1 MCYDKSLFQLI
12 GGDAMNTTA
21 LRSISMAI
29 GLSFLVTGCAAL
41 PEAYPPPANP
51 FLSGAPSIEG
61 AKSLQPTKVGLVWL
75 KPANSA
81 APPEAAQ
88 RALAEKIKSQF
99 AAGKRLEIVGSVT
112 VAAADG
118 DTLAGIRKASA
129 TLKVQQV
136 LVVMP
141 KGVEMVSPA
150 WLQYGRNGSAVG
162 TRTDSYFTVS
172 LVALDLTSGK
182 SLFSVVANG
191 EARLLATDYDDA
203 RPWYPRISPGRSSA
217 FIYPD
222 KAAFPPGEV
231 RAVALEDAVKGLIYA
246 LDLALGS

>member
-1 MCYDKSLFQLI
+1 
-12 GGDAMNTTA
+12 MNTTM
-21 LRSISMAI
+21 LRSILSAV
-29 GLSFLVTGCAAL
+29 GFSFLITGCAAL

-51 FLSGAPSIEG
+51 FLAGAPSIEG
-61 AKSLQPTKVGLVWL
+61 AKSLQPAKVGLVWL
-75 KPANSA
+75 KPLNAD
-81 APPEAAQ
+81 APSEAAQ

-99 AAGKRLEIVGSVT
+99 TAGKRLEIVGSVT
-112 VAAADG
+112 VPAADG
-118 DTLAGIRKASA
+118 DTLAGLRKASA
-129 TLKVQQV
+129 PLNVQQV

-141 KGVEMVSPA
+141 RGAEVVSPA
-150 WLQYGRNGSAVG
+150 WIKYGRDGNAVG

-172 LVALDLTSGK
+172 LVALDLTTGK
-182 SLFSVVANG
+182 SLFSAVANG
-191 EARLLATDYDDA
+191 EARLLATDYEDA

-222 KAAFPPGEV
+222 KAVFPPGEV

>member
-1 MCYDKSLFQLI
+1 MK
-12 GGDAMNTTA
+12 TTT
-21 LRSISMAI
+21 LRSLLSAI
-29 GLSFLVTGCAAL
+29 GLTFFVAACAAI
-41 PEAYPPPANP
+41 PESYPPPANP
-51 FLSGAPSIEG
+51 FLSGAPSLEG
-61 AKSLQPTKVGLVWL
+61 AKSLQPTKVGLIWL
-75 KPANSA
+75 KPFNSA

-99 AAGKRLEIVGSVT
+99 AGKRLEIVGSVS

-129 TLKVQQV
+129 PLKVQQV

-141 KGVEMVSPA
+141 KGVEVVSPV

-182 SLFSVVANG
+182 SLFSAVANG

-217 FIYPD
+217 FIYPER
-222 KAAFPPGEV
+222 ASFPSGEV
-231 RAVALEDAVKGLIYA
+231 RAVALEEAVKGLIYE
-246 LDLALGS
+246 LDRALGS

>member
-1 MCYDKSLFQLI
+1 MSSTVF
-12 GGDAMNTTA
+12 
-21 LRSISMAI
+21 RSILSVA
-29 GLSFLVTGCAAL
+29 GLTFFVAACAAL
-41 PEAYPPPANP
+41 PAAYPPPSNP

-61 AKSLQPTKVGLVWL
+61 MKGLQPTKMGLVWL
-75 KPANSA
+75 KPLNAA

-118 DTLAGIRKASA
+118 DTLVGIRTAGA

-141 KGVEMVSPA
+141 KGVAVVSPA
-150 WLQYGRNGSAVG
+150 WLRYGRDGQAVG

-172 LVALDLTSGK
+172 LVALDLASGK
-182 SLFSVVANG
+182 SLFSAVANG
-191 EARLLATDYDDA
+191 EARLLAPDYEDA
-203 RPWYPRISPGRSSA
+203 RPWFPRISPGRSSA

-222 KAAFPPGEV
+222 RATFPAGEV
-231 RAVALEDAVKGLIYA
+231 HAVALEDAVNGLIYK
-246 LDLALGS
+246 LDQALGS

>member
-1 MCYDKSLFQLI
+1 
-12 GGDAMNTTA
+12 MNTATM
-21 LRSISMAI
+21 RSMLSAV
-29 GLSFLVTGCAAL
+29 GLAFLVAGCAAL
-41 PEAYPPPANP
+41 PEAYPQPANP

-61 AKSLQPTKVGLVWL
+61 VNSLQPTKVGLIWL
-75 KPANSA
+75 KPLNSA

-118 DTLAGIRKASA
+118 DTLAGIRKAGA
-129 TLKVQQV
+129 TLNARQV

-141 KGVEMVSPA
+141 KGVEVVSPA

-182 SLFSVVANG
+182 SLFSAVANG

-217 FIYPD
+217 FIYPER
-222 KAAFPPGEV
+222 ASFPPGEV
-231 RAVALEDAVKGLIYA
+231 RAVALEEAVKGLIYE
-246 LDLALGS
+246 LDRALGS

>member
-1 MCYDKSLFQLI
+1 
-12 GGDAMNTTA
+12 MNSTA
-21 LRSISMAI
+21 FRNL
-29 GLSFLVTGCAAL
+29 LSSVVLSVLVTGCAAL

-51 FLSGAPSIEG
+51 FLAGAPSLEG

-75 KPANSA
+75 KPLNSA
-81 APPEAAQ
+81 APPDAAQ

-99 AAGKRLEIVGSVT
+99 TAGKRLEIVGSVT
-112 VAAADG
+112 VSAADG

-129 TLKVQQV
+129 PLNVQQI

-141 KGVEMVSPA
+141 KGTEVVSPA
-150 WLQYGRNGSAVG
+150 WLQYGRNGNAVG

-172 LVALDLTSGK
+172 LVALDLATGT
-182 SLFSVVANG
+182 SLFSAVANG
-191 EARLLATDYDDA
+191 EARLLATDYEDA

>member
-1 MCYDKSLFQLI
+1 MGLI
-12 GGDAMNTTA
+12 
-21 LRSISMAI
+21 
-29 GLSFLVTGCAAL
+29 
-41 PEAYPPPANP
+41 
-51 FLSGAPSIEG
+51 
-61 AKSLQPTKVGLVWL
+61 WL
-75 KPANSA
+75 KPRNAA
-81 APPEAAQ
+81 APPDAAQ
-88 RALAEKIKSQF
+88 RALTEKIKAQF

-129 TLKVQQV
+129 PLKVQQV

-141 KGVEMVSPA
+141 KGVEVASPV

-182 SLFSVVANG
+182 SLFSAVATG

-217 FIYPD
+217 FIYPER
-222 KAAFPPGEV
+222 ASFPPGEV
-231 RAVALEDAVKGLIYA
+231 RAVALEDAVNGLIYA
-246 LDLALGS
+246 LDRALGS

>member
-1 MCYDKSLFQLI
+1 
-12 GGDAMNTTA
+12 MNATT
-21 LRSISMAI
+21 LRSVLSVI
-29 GLSFLVTGCAAL
+29 GLTFFVAACAAI

-51 FLSGAPSIEG
+51 FLAGAPSLEG

-75 KPANSA
+75 KPLNAD
-81 APPEAAQ
+81 APPDAAQ
-88 RALAEKIKSQF
+88 RAMAEKIKSQF
-99 AAGKRLEIVGSVT
+99 TAGKRLEIVGSVT
-112 VAAADG
+112 VSAADG

-129 TLKVQQV
+129 PLNAQQI

-141 KGVEMVSPA
+141 KWTEVISPA

-162 TRTDSYFTVS
+162 MRTDSYFTVS
-172 LVALDLTSGK
+172 LVALDLATGK
-182 SLFSVVANG
+182 SLFSAVANG
-191 EARLLATDYDDA
+191 EARLLATDYEDA
-203 RPWYPRISPGRSSA
+203 RPWYPRISPGHSSA

-222 KAAFPPGEV
+222 KAVFPPGEV

>member
-1 MCYDKSLFQLI
+1 
-12 GGDAMNTTA
+12 MNSTVF
-21 LRSISMAI
+21 RSISSVA
-29 GLSFLVTGCAAL
+29 GFAVLVTSCAVV

-61 AKSLQPTKVGLVWL
+61 AKNLPPTKVGLVWL
-75 KPANSA
+75 KPSNAA

-88 RALAEKIKSQF
+88 RVLIEKIKAQF
-99 AAGKRLEIVGSVT
+99 ATGKRLEIVGSVT

-129 TLKVQQV
+129 SFTVQQV

-141 KGVEMVSPA
+141 QGIEVVSPA
-150 WLQYGRNGSAVG
+150 WLPYGRDGRAVG

-172 LVALDLTSGK
+172 LVALDLASGK
-182 SLFSVVANG
+182 RLFSAVANG
-191 EARLLATDYDDA
+191 EARLLAPDYEDA
-203 RPWYPRISPGRSSA
+203 RPWYPRISPGRTSD

-222 KAAFPPGEV
+222 KATFPAGEV
-231 RAVALEDAVKGLIYA
+231 HAVALRDAVNGLIYK

>member
-1 MCYDKSLFQLI
+1 M
-12 GGDAMNTTA
+12 TTTT
-21 LRSISMAI
+21 LRRI
-29 GLSFLVTGCAAL
+29 LSAVGCSCLVAACAAL
-41 PEAYPPPANP
+41 PETYPPPANP
-51 FLSGAPSIEG
+51 FLSGAPSLEG

-75 KPANSA
+75 KPLTSA
-81 APPEAAQ
+81 APSDAAQ

-112 VAAADG
+112 VPVAEG
-118 DTLAGIRKASA
+118 NTLAGLRKASA
-129 TLKVQQV
+129 PLKVQQV

-141 KGVEMVSPA
+141 RGAEVVSPA
-150 WLQYGRNGSAVG
+150 WLRYGRDGQAVG

-172 LVALDLTSGK
+172 LVALDLASGK

-191 EARLLATDYDDA
+191 EARLLVTDYEDA
-203 RPWYPRISPGRSSA
+203 RPWYPNISPGRSSS

-222 KAAFPPGEV
+222 KATFPPGEV
-231 RAVALEDAVKGLIYA
+231 RSVALEEAVKGLIYE